1 MLSLGQKESKI
12 FSTGGICGVIDQKI
26 LKRVKRE
33 LKRIDSAYELEY
45 VCHLNNIKADNYL
58 YLVIAEDTAPHEL
71 IPKEY
76 RYVTYTYNDSFGD
89 LYCGHYNLTLEQA
102 LATIANLRKDYN

>member
-1 MLSLGQKESKI
+1 MISPEIQEKI
-12 FSTGGICGVIDQKI
+12 K
-26 LKRVKRE
+26 KK

-45 VCHLNNIKADNYL
+45 VCHLNNVKADNYL

-89 LYCGHYNLTLEQA
+89 LCYGHYNLTLEKA
-102 LATIANLRKDYN
+102 LEIIAALRKDYQ

>member
-1 MLSLGQKESKI
+1 MISPEVKKKI
-12 FSTGGICGVIDQKI
+12 KKR
-26 LKRVKRE
+26 LKK
-33 LKRIDSAYELEY
+33 IDSDYELEY
-45 VCHLNNIKADNYL
+45 VCHLNNVKADNYL

-76 RYVTYTYNDSFGD
+76 RYVTCMYNDSFGD

-102 LATIANLRKDYN
+102 LEIIGKLRKDYQ

>member
-1 MLSLGQKESKI
+1 MISPEVKKKI
-12 FSTGGICGVIDQKI
+12 K
-26 LKRVKRE
+26 KR
-33 LKRIDSAYELEY
+33 LQRIDPDYELEY
-45 VCHLNNIKADNYL
+45 VCHLNNVKADNYL

>member
-1 MLSLGQKESKI
+1 MINPEIQEKI
-12 FSTGGICGVIDQKI
+12 K
-26 LKRVKRE
+26 KK

-45 VCHLNNIKADNYL
+45 VCHLNNVKADDYL
-58 YLVIAEDTAPHEL
+58 YLVIAEDTVPHEL

-76 RYVTYTYNDSFGD
+76 RYVTYTYNDSFGN